1 MPEPSKFKVGDVVR
15 EGSRAKDSA
24 WIVAAD
30 DTNRTPVH
38 DPEPAY
44 KLSQVS
50 AVCRGHNVPRTR
62 TRYAYESQL
71 RLATA

>member
-15 EGSRAKDSA
+15 E
-24 WIVAAD
+24 VARDKGTVWMVEDD
-30 DTNRTPVH
+30 DTNQTPVH

-44 KLSQVS
+44 KLRRRAQG
-50 AVCRGHNVPRTR
+50 ACGEFRI
-62 TRYAYESQL
+62 RYAYESQL